1 MADTLSLDD
10 VNAALV
16 APPRLSLD
24 DVNGLLGGAP
34 AQPDRN
40 GALVALASPEPSD
53 QPVTPGSGIGRTKT
67 AISELGRGAT
77 DVAAAV
83 PEAYAI
89 GVSAESAKL
98 AGELDKVD
106 KGEPTSPIMPSL
118 ADAALVARY
127 RGADAQG
134 RAQIRQT
141 MLAPAD
147 PRQSGAYQAG
157 QKIQSAAQAAL
168 PVNPAYEQE
177 YIAGKIPYALGSTT
191 AFAAAAPLGPA
202 GVALAGVASGAQQ
215 GFQDALQSGA
225 SVADALKT
233 AKLDGLIGASEAVP
247 IEHLLDRL
255 DTATGGLVKR
265 TLVNAMKQ
273 GTEEALQEAFQQI
286 SNNLVANKLV
296 GYDKQRGTFS
306 GAGENAG
313 VGFTVGGLMAG
324 LASLIVPGKQHAVGH
339 VETATANVQ
348 PLSPEDH
355 ASPIPD
361 ELIQQGRETIAK
373 ASGEQTANSV
383 LQKHDL
389 PPVGQRVVVQTR
401 DGETMRGQVSD
412 AYGQD
417 GIKVTLDNGAVLA
430 ETAAT
435 LREAGVSVL
444 PEPVEA
450 PEAVKE
456 PIPEPVAKPEITPP
470 AEDVT
475 PPPVPEAKPQEAEPV
490 AAPQQVTT
498 PVEPVTPPIE
508 PQAQPV
514 GEEASAPQPKP
525 AAPNERMQKYWA
537 EEDARTDAHRA
548 KMREIWS
555 RQSGGLGRSN

>member
-1 MADTLSLDD
+1 
-10 VNAALV
+10 
-16 APPRLSLD
+16 
-24 DVNGLLGGAP
+24 
-34 AQPDRN
+34 
-40 GALVALASPEPSD
+40 
-53 QPVTPGSGIGRTKT
+53 
-67 AISELGRGAT
+67 
-77 DVAAAV
+77 
-83 PEAYAI
+83 
-89 GVSAESAKL
+89 
-98 AGELDKVD
+98 
-106 KGEPTSPIMPSL
+106 
-118 ADAALVARY
+118 
-127 RGADAQG
+127 
-134 RAQIRQT
+134 
-141 MLAPAD
+141 
-147 PRQSGAYQAG
+147 
-157 QKIQSAAQAAL
+157 
-168 PVNPAYEQE
+168 
-177 YIAGKIPYALGSTT
+177 
-191 AFAAAAPLGPA
+191 
-202 GVALAGVASGAQQ
+202 
-215 GFQDALQSGA
+215 
-225 SVADALKT
+225 
-233 AKLDGLIGASEAVP
+233 
-247 IEHLLDRL
+247 
-255 DTATGGLVKR
+255 
-265 TLVNAMKQ
+265 
-273 GTEEALQEAFQQI
+273 
-286 SNNLVANKLV
+286 
-296 GYDKQRGTFS
+296 
-306 GAGENAG
+306 
-313 VGFTVGGLMAG
+313 
-324 LASLIVPGKQHAVGH
+324 
-339 VETATANVQ
+339 
-348 PLSPEDH
+348 
-355 ASPIPD
+355 
-361 ELIQQGRETIAK
+361 
-373 ASGEQTANSV
+373 
-383 LQKHDL
+383 
-389 PPVGQRVVVQTR
+389 VVQTR